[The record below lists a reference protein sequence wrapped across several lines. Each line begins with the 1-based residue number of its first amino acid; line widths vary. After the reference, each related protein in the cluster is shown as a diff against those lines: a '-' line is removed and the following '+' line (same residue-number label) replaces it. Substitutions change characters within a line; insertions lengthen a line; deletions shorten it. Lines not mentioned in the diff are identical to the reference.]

1 VLGFDPS
8 PFHTVLDI
16 REGHKRERD
25 VDAQT
30 TFDKYL
36 NGITKATEE
45 VDRRLALVPA
55 NGQEGNSGRRPNIL
69 VAENR
74 GGTT

>member
-1 VLGFDPS
+1 MKILLAVLGFDPS

-25 VDAQT
+25 VDAQI

-36 NGITKATEE
+36 NGIAKATEE
-45 VDRRLALVPA
+45 VDRRLAVVPA
-55 NGQEGNSGRRPNIL
+55 KG
-69 VAENR
+69 
-74 GGTT
+74 

>member
-8 PFHTVLDI
+8 PFHAVLDI

-25 VDAQT
+25 VDTQT

-36 NGITKATEE
+36 NGIVKATEE
-45 VDRRLALVPA
+45 VDRRLAVVPA
-55 NGQEGNSGRRPNIL
+55 NG
-69 VAENR
+69 
-74 GGTT
+74 